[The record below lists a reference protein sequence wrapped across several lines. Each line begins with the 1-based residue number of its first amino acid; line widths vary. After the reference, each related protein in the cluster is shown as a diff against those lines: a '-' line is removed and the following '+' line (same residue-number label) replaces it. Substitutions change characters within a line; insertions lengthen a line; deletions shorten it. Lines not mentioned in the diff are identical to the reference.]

1 METLNII
8 CDSDENDSKKPEN
21 KEKKEEE
28 PKEIIIEKKD
38 NIIEELKGEEK
49 KEEEPK
55 EIIIEQEN
63 NIVEE
68 SFEEEKIEEEPK
80 EKEIQVTEIKEEKDN
95 VENED
100 LMEKYF
106 VIIYST
112 EEKEEPKDMTFSKDS
127 KIKPKVIL
135 VKEIKYFYCECFIKV
150 LYIQIN
156 KMIIIKNKNEY
167 IKVFVL
173 ICIFP
178 QTIIISLFWAQKI
191 KLELFL

>member
-135 VKEIKYFYCECFIKV
+135 VKEIKIHDNKYTYKKV
-150 LYIQIN
+150 LKFNNIEQ
-156 KMIIIKNKNEY
+156 KNKAEFSFFLG
-167 IKVFVL
+167 KEGFFSFL
-173 ICIFP
+173 TTCI
-178 QTIIISLFWAQKI
+178 
-191 KLELFL
+191 